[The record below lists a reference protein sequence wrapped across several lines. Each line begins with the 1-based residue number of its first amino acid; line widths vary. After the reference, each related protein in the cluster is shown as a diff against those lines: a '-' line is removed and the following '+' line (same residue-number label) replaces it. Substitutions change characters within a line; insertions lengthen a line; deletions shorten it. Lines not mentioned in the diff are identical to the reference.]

1 MVDALVL
8 YRRLLGAQLRSQL
21 QYRASFALDVAGAF
35 LISFVDFL
43 AVVVI
48 FHNVP
53 RLSVWSIHEVAFL
66 YAMSAISFALTDVVI
81 GYLDVFPQRI
91 RDGSFDI
98 LLIRPRST
106 LFQVVTSELSLRKI
120 GKLLQGA
127 VVLVYALGGVNIDWS
142 VGRAVV
148 LALMVPSGALIFGAV
163 WIAGS
168 CLAFWSTEGGE
179 FTNGFT
185 YGGQFLA
192 QYPIDIYGAWLRR
205 FLAYL
210 VPMAFVC
217 YFPALYIL
225 GKDDPLGLP
234 RVLQF
239 LSPVVAVTA
248 ACVAGSMWRAAV
260 RRYRSTGS

>member
-1 MVDALVL
+1 VVDALVL

-21 QYRASFALDVAGAF
+21 QYRASFTLDIAGAF

-43 AVVVI
+43 AVLVI

-53 RLSVWSIHEVAFL
+53 QLSDWNVHQVAFL
-66 YAMSAISFALTDVVI
+66 YAMSAISFAVTDVVI

-98 LLIRPRST
+98 LLLRPRGT
-106 LFQVVTSELSLRKI
+106 LFQVVTSELSLRKV
-120 GKLLQGA
+120 GKLVQGA
-127 VVLVYALGGVNIDWS
+127 LVLVYALSHLEIPWNA
-142 VGRAVV
+142 GRVAMLVV
-148 LALMVPSGALIFGAV
+148 MIPAAALIFGAI

-168 CLAFWSTEGGE
+168 CTAFWTTEGGE

-185 YGGQFLA
+185 YGGTFLA
-192 QYPIDIYGAWLRR
+192 QYPIDIYGVWLRR
-205 FLAYL
+205 FLAYF
-210 VPMAFVC
+210 VPIGFVC

-225 GKDDPLGLP
+225 DKDDTLGLP
-234 RVLQF
+234 NFLQF
-239 LSPVVAVTA
+239 ASPVVALLA
-248 ACVAGSMWRAAV
+248 AAVAWLLWELAV

>member
-21 QYRASFALDVAGAF
+21 QYRASFALDISGAF

-43 AVVVI
+43 AVLVI

-53 RLSVWSIHEVAFL
+53 ELSDWNVHEVAFL

-91 RDGSFDI
+91 RDGSFDV
-98 LLIRPRST
+98 LLLRPRGT
-106 LFQVVTSELSLRKI
+106 LFQVITSELSLRKI
-120 GKLLQGA
+120 GKLLQGII
-127 VVLVYALGGVNIDWS
+127 VLGYALSNLEIQWNA
-142 VGRAVV
+142 GRVSMLVV
-148 LALMVPSGALIFGAV
+148 MVPAAALIFGAI

-168 CLAFWSTEGGE
+168 CTAFWTTEGGE

-192 QYPIDIYGAWLRR
+192 QYPIDIYGVWLRR
-205 FLAYL
+205 FLAYF
-210 VPMAFVC
+210 VPIGFVC

-225 GKDDPLGLP
+225 DKPDPLGLP
-234 RVLQF
+234 TALQF
-239 LSPVVAVTA
+239 ASPVAAAVLCASAWWAWTA
-248 ACVAGSMWRAAV
+248 GV